1 MAEPAPLI
9 GVEPLAGADPKGP
22 APYVPAEE
30 VGVDETTP

>member
-1 MAEPAPLI
+1 MAAPVPVPEAEPLR
-9 GVEPLAGADPKGP
+9 GVDPNAA